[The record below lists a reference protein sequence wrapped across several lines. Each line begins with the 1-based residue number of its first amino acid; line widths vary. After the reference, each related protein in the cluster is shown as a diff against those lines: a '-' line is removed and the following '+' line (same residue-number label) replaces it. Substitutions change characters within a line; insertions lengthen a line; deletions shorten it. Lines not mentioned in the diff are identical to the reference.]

1 MRLRLIGLLGLLA
14 LVVASCGATPPQA
27 SGPNEGIQ
35 VHGDWTIDI
44 YNVDGSHDEHIAFS
58 NDLYPSGATAL
69 RDILARSLVPVNWAV
84 WARGEP
90 TSGNPCL
97 AGTNPTVCVMEEATG
112 DLQVSTD
119 GASLVLD
126 GAFTAERDGNVGSSA
141 PTWAHARR
149 TRVSSRTPCTS
160 PERRLPTKTVCRSM
174 STRVRPSRSTSRS
187 RSLEAKESDQG
198 THR

>member
-126 GAFTAERDGNVGSSA
+126 GAFTAERDGNVGF
-141 PTWAHARR
+141 
-149 TRVSSRTPCTS
+149 VSTHLGTCPPDSCEFPNPLYFTGTPVANEDGVS
-160 PERRLPTKTVCRSM
+160 VNVDEGQTVQVHVEISF
-174 STRVRPSRSTSRS
+174 T
-187 RSLEAKESDQG
+187 
-198 THR
+198 